1 MKLQSGLS
9 LLSLVL
15 PTLGAPTYNSLG
27 SLNTSAQEQQP
38 LIKLKPQITSSRELV
53 SLDGL
58 WKFALASETNET
70 ASWTTPLPKKALECP
85 VPASYNDIFTDRAIH
100 DHVGWVIYQ
109 REVVV
114 PRGWMK
120 GDRYLIRAEAA
131 THKGRIYVN
140 DEFLVEHEGGYMPFE
155 ADISHLVAAGEK
167 FRLTIAVDNTLTY
180 STLPPGIVTVSP
192 QTGKKMQT
200 YMHDFYNYA
209 GLARSV
215 WLYSVPEQHIS
226 DVTITTGV
234 EGETG
239 LINYDVKVS
248 NNGTGQVKVSV
259 VDEDGVVVAKST
271 GSQGTIKVDS
281 VNLWQPGAAYLYQVE
296 VSIVNSD
303 DQVIDTYSVA
313 TGVRTV
319 EVKGT
324 DFLINGKPFYF
335 TGFGA
340 HEDSEIRGKG
350 FDPVLMVHDFE
361 LRAWMGANS
370 FRTSHYPYT
379 EEIMDYA
386 DRQGIV
392 VIDETPAVGLSLSL
406 MGGVEGEASV
416 NTWGP
421 DGLDT
426 YAAHEQSIHE
436 LISRDKNHASVVM
449 WVIANE
455 PAAQEEG
462 AHEYFEPLAK
472 LTRELDPSRPIS
484 YANQGAAT
492 FETDL
497 IADLFDVNCLNRY
510 FGWYSQTGDLEAAEI
525 ALEEELTGWADKF
538 NRPMIMS
545 EYGADTIAGLHSV
558 ASVPFSEEFQV
569 DMLEMYHRVFDRI
582 PAMSGEHVWNFADFQ
597 TSIGIRRVDGNKKG
611 VFTRDRKPKAA
622 AHSLKTRWS
631 SMEAKK

>member
-1 MKLQSGLS
+1 M
-9 LLSLVL
+9 
-15 PTLGAPTYNSLG
+15 
-27 SLNTSAQEQQP
+27 
-38 LIKLKPQITSSRELV
+38 
-53 SLDGL
+53 
-58 WKFALASETNET
+58 
-70 ASWTTPLPKKALECP
+70 
-85 VPASYNDIFTDRAIH
+85 
-100 DHVGWVIYQ
+100 
-109 REVVV
+109 
-114 PRGWMK
+114 
-120 GDRYLIRAEAA
+120 IRADSA

-140 DEFLVEHEGGYMPFE
+140 DEFLVEHEGGYTPFE
-155 ADISHLVAAGEK
+155 ADVSHLVTPGEK
-167 FRLTIAVDNTLTY
+167 FLLTIAVDNTLTY
-180 STLPPGIVTVSP
+180 STLPPGMVSVSP

-215 WLYSVPEQHIS
+215 WLYSVPEQHIV
-226 DVTITTGV
+226 DVTIVTDV

-239 LINYDVKVS
+239 LITYDVEVS
-248 NNGTGQVKVSV
+248 NNGTGSVKVSV
-259 VDEDGVVVAKST
+259 VDEDGAVVANST
-271 GSQGTIKVDS
+271 GSQGKIEIPS
-281 VNLWQPGAAYLYQVE
+281 VNLWQPGAAYLYQVH
-296 VSIVNSD
+296 VSIVGSD
-303 DQVIDTYSVA
+303 DKVIDTYSVP
-313 TGVRTV
+313 TGVRTI

-324 DFLINGKPFYF
+324 DFLINGKSFYF

-361 LRAWMGANS
+361 LRHWMGANS
-370 FRTSHYPYT
+370 FRTSHYPYA
-379 EEIMDYA
+379 EEIMEYA

-406 MGGVEGEASV
+406 MGGVEGEAPA

-426 YAAHEQSIHE
+426 YAAHERSIHE
-436 LISRDKNHASVVM
+436 LIRRDKNHACVVL

-472 LTRELDPSRPIS
+472 LTRELDPSRPIA

-497 IADLFDVNCLNRY
+497 ISDLFDVNLLNRY

-525 ALEEELTGWADKF
+525 ALEEELQGWADKF
-538 NRPMIMS
+538 DRPMIMS

-558 ASVPFSEEFQV
+558 ASVPFSEEFQT

-597 TSIGIRRVDGNKKG
+597 TSVGIRRVDGNKKG

-622 AHSLKTRWS
+622 VHALRKRWTG
-631 SMEAKK
+631 MEQ

>member
-1 MKLQSGLS
+1 MKLQTGLS
-9 LLSLVL
+9 LLSFVL
-15 PTLGAPTYNSLG
+15 PALGAPTYDSYT
-27 SLNTSAQEQQP
+27 SPNTSAPAQQVQP
-38 LIKLKPQITSSRELV
+38 LIALRPQTTSSRDLLN
-53 SLDGL
+53 LDGL
-58 WKFALASETNET
+58 WKFALANEANET
-70 ASWTTPLPKKALECP
+70 ASWTAPLPKKALECP

-114 PRGWMK
+114 PRGWASSGERFM
-120 GDRYLIRAEAA
+120 IRADSA

-140 DEFLVEHEGGYMPFE
+140 DEFLVEHEGGYTPFE
-155 ADISHLVAAGEK
+155 ADVSHLVTPGEK
-167 FRLTIAVDNTLTY
+167 FLLTIAVDNTLTY
-180 STLPPGIVTVSP
+180 STLPPGMVSVSP

-215 WLYSVPEQHIS
+215 WLYSVPEQHIV
-226 DVTITTGV
+226 DVTIVTDV

-239 LINYDVKVS
+239 LITYDVEVS
-248 NNGTGQVKVSV
+248 NNGTGSVKVSV
-259 VDEDGVVVAKST
+259 VDEDGAVVANST
-271 GSQGTIKVDS
+271 GAQGKIEIPS
-281 VNLWQPGAAYLYQVE
+281 VNLWQPGAAYLYQVQ
-296 VSIVNSD
+296 VDIVDSD
-303 DQVIDTYSVA
+303 DKTIDTYSIP
-313 TGVRTV
+313 TGVRTI

-324 DFLINGKPFYF
+324 DFLINGKSFYF

-340 HEDSEIRGKG
+340 HEDSNLRGKG

-361 LRAWMGANS
+361 LRSWMGANS
-370 FRTSHYPYT
+370 FRTSHYPYA

-406 MGGVEGEASV
+406 TGGVEGEAPA
-416 NTWGP
+416 NTWAT
-421 DGLDT
+421 LET
-426 YAAHEQSIHE
+426 HAAHERAIRE
-436 LISRDKNHASVVM
+436 LIRRDKNHASVVI
-449 WVIANE
+449 WSIANE

-472 LTRELDPSRPIS
+472 LTRELDPSRPVA

-497 IADLFDVNCLNRY
+497 IADLFDVNMLNRY
-510 FGWYSQTGDLEAAEI
+510 FGWYEQTGDLEAAEI
-525 ALEEELTGWADKF
+525 ALEEELQGWADKF
-538 NRPMIMS
+538 DRPMIMS
-545 EYGADTIAGLHSV
+545 EYGADTLAGLHSV
-558 ASVPFSEEFQV
+558 GSVPFSEEFQV
-569 DMLEMYHRVFDRI
+569 DYLEMYHRVFDRI
-582 PAMSGEHVWNFADFQ
+582 PAMAGEHVWHFADFQ

-622 AHSLKTRWS
+622 AHALRKRWT
-631 SMEAKK
+631 SMEQ